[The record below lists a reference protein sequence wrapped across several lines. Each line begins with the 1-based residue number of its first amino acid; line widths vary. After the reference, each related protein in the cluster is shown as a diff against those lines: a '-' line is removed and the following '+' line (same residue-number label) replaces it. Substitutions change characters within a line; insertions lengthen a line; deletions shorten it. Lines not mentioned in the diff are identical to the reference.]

1 MKLLHVSVG
10 MGQEVRHAGRTV
22 VTGIFKR
29 PVKGRVRL
37 RRLNLDG
44 DRQVDRKAHGGIH
57 KAVCVYSTENY
68 DHWRRVLGR
77 DDLEVPQFGENFTVA
92 GMEEDAVFVGDVFR
106 VGSATVEVTQ
116 PRVPCHRLG
125 IKMGDPRFPKLFL
138 ESCRVGFYL
147 RVLEEGD
154 VGAGDDI
161 QLVKRDPEGMSIRA
175 ICHLYYFER
184 ENVED
189 ARRAVRIAAL
199 SPGWREG
206 FVQRLERAGVAVEPG
221 GGSGRPGGGRS
232 EA

>member
-1 MKLLHVSVG
+1 VKRSDTMKLLSVSVG

-57 KAVCVYSTENY
+57 RAVCVYGTENY

-77 DDLEVPQFGENFTVA
+77 DDLEVPQFGENFTVV
-92 GMEEDAVFVGDVFR
+92 GMEEHAVHVGDVFR

-125 IKMGDPRFPKLFL
+125 IKMEDARFPKLFL

-154 VGAGDDI
+154 VGAGDQI
-161 QLVKRDPEGMSIRA
+161 QPVRRDPEEMSVRA
-175 ICHLYYFER
+175 ICHLYYFDR
-184 ENVED
+184 ENLED

-206 FVQRLERAGVAVEPG
+206 FAERLERAGARAFE
-221 GGSGRPGGGRS
+221 
-232 EA
+232 EAE